1 MKDMAGKTREN
12 PLKNAPTMA
21 QICAIVFLFEKCYY
35 SDEGSL
41 AGMKRQNGI
50 K

>member
-1 MKDMAGKTREN
+1 MKDMVGKTREN

-21 QICAIVFLFEKCYY
+21 QICAIVFLLEKCYY
-35 SDEGSL
+35 SVEGGF
-41 AGMKRQNGI
+41 AVMGRQNGI